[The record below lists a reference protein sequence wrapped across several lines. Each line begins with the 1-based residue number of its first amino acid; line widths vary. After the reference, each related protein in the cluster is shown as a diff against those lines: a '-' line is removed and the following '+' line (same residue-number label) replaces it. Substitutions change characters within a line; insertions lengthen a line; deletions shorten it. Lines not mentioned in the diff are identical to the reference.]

1 VTASADSAGA
11 AGTFYAPDRAAW
23 RAWLEANHAS
33 APEVWLLF
41 YKKHTGEPCVTLD
54 EATEEAM
61 CFGWVDSL
69 LRRIDDRR
77 HKLRFTP
84 RKPGGQWAQSNK
96 DRVER
101 LTAEGRMAPAGLAVV
116 EAAKAD
122 GSWAALTSLEL
133 DTTPPDLEAALARV
147 PEAAER
153 WRAWPPSHRRQYV
166 AHVLQAK
173 RPETRA
179 RRIDFVVRRA
189 AAGMRPG
196 DELRPDGR
204 DRQA

>member
-1 VTASADSAGA
+1 VSADAPEAGPE
-11 AGTFYAPDRAAW
+11 GTFYAPDRAAW
-23 RAWLEANHAS
+23 RAWLEENHAI
-33 APEVWLLF
+33 AAEVWLLF
-41 YKKHTGEPCVTLD
+41 YKKQTGEPCVTLD

-84 RKPGGQWAQSNK
+84 RKPGGQWAQSNR

-122 GSWAALTSLEL
+122 GSWDALTSLDL
-133 DTTPPDLEAALARV
+133 DTTPPDLEAALADV

-153 WRAWPPSHRRQYV
+153 WRSWPPSHRRQYIG
-166 AHVLQAK
+166 HVLLAK
-173 RPETRA
+173 RPDTRA

-189 AAGMRPG
+189 AAGLRPG
-196 DELRPDGR
+196 DELRR
-204 DRQA
+204 DP